1 MTRRSMKMKRIILII
16 IEVIAETE
24 EILLLNQEE
33 LEGCNSNYQR

>member
-1 MTRRSMKMKRIILII
+1 MKMKRIILII